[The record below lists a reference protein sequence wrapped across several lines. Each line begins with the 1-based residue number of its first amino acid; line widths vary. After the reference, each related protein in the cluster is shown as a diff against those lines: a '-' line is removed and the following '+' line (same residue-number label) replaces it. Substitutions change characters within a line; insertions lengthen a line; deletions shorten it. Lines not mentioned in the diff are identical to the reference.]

1 MIMKKV
7 MVYACVAFLLSLN
20 MLKVS
25 AQEGGD
31 YKRGIGL
38 RAGGGYYDLIAAS
51 FKTFVT
57 KPGAI
62 ELNLGFRP
70 YAGVYSTYN
79 QFHLS
84 FSASYQHHFPIGSVE
99 GLRWFVG
106 GGATAYNTFSSNKDL
121 AGFGLGLFPTGG
133 VDYKFGNIPL
143 NVSAD
148 FRPTF
153 AIVRPDYYGYSY
165 FNAYNR
171 FYAGNVGASVRYTF

>member
-1 MIMKKV
+1 MKKV
-7 MVYACVAFLLSLN
+7 FMYVAVVVITLLGLSN
-20 MLKVS
+20 VN
-25 AQEGGD
+25 AQEGGN
-31 YKRGIGL
+31 YKNGIGL
-38 RAGGGYYDLIAAS
+38 RAGGGYYDVIAAS
-51 FKTFVT
+51 YKTFVT
-57 KPGAI
+57 EPGAI

-70 YAGVYSTYN
+70 YAAVYSNYN

-106 GGATAYNTFSSNKDL
+106 GGLTAYNTFSSNKDF

-133 VDYKFGNIPL
+133 VDYKFSNIPL

-165 FNAYNR
+165 FSTYSR